1 MESMSKREKILRG
14 NIRKVLISL
23 ALPVVLANAIQT
35 IYQVVDTYWVSRLAD
50 GDVSV
55 AAINFVWPMIFV
67 TMAFGIGINIA
78 GTSMI
83 SQFIGLNKEREATRV
98 AGQLVSFSF
107 VFSIFL
113 GLAGLLIGR
122 PLMSLLGAEGLIHT
136 LGWEYLRAIF
146 LGMPTMFV
154 FFAFQSIKQGQGDTL
169 TPMILSGVSVV
180 LNVFLDPLF
189 MFTFGMGIAGAAW
202 ATVLARALSAVA
214 GMYLLFFKQDGLSPR
229 LRDLRFNGRILR
241 DIVKIGLPAGL
252 GQSVEGIG
260 FMILSAFVLSFGE
273 FTVTAFGIG
282 NTINSLILM
291 PAMGIGA
298 ALATVVGQNLGADQP
313 DRAARAVWES
323 IRLSVSMLAIGGV
336 IICIIAP
343 RIIGIFS
350 QEPVV
355 LEQGTYF
362 LRLIS
367 LAIPLMGVFES
378 FVGCFQGS
386 GHTVMAMMM
395 TSGRLWVLRIPMV
408 LLFKHFTSLAEKS
421 VWYAMVLSNLL
432 ISIFGLA
439 LFLGGRWKQRV
450 VDDQEDYLR
459 EGSVT

>member
-1 MESMSKREKILRG
+1 MKNMNNRDKILKG

-35 IYQVVDTYWVSRLAD
+35 VYQVVDTYWVSRLAE
-50 GDVSV
+50 GDVAV

-83 SQFIGLNKEREATRV
+83 SQFIGLAKEKEATRV

-107 VFSIFL
+107 FFSIFL
-113 GLAGLLIGR
+113 ALVGLLFGR
-122 PLMSLLGAEGLIHT
+122 QLMTLLGAEGLIHAY
-136 LGWEYLRAIF
+136 GWEYLEAIF

-154 FFAFQSIKQGQGDTL
+154 FFAFQSIRQGEGDTV
-169 TPMILSGVSVV
+169 TPMVLSGISVV
-180 LNVFLDPLF
+180 LNVVLDPLF

-202 ATVLARALSAVA
+202 ATVLARALSALA
-214 GMYLLFFKQDGLSPR
+214 GLYLLFFSKNGLSPQF
-229 LRDLRFNGRILR
+229 RDLRFNGKILR
-241 DIVKIGLPAGL
+241 DIIKIGFPAGL
-252 GQSVEGIG
+252 GQSVEGFG

-273 FTVTAFGIG
+273 YTVTAFGIG

-298 ALATVVGQNLGADQP
+298 ALATVVGQNLGANQP
-313 DRAARAVWES
+313 DRAAKAVWES
-323 IRLSVSMLAIGGV
+323 MRLSVSMLAVGGV
-336 IICIIAP
+336 GMCIIAP
-343 RIIGIFS
+343 HIIGIFS
-350 QEPVV
+350 QEPIV

-367 LAIPLMGVFES
+367 ISIPLMGVFES
-378 FVGCFQGS
+378 FLGCFQGS

-408 LLFKHFTSLAEKS
+408 LIFKHFTPLAEKS

-432 ISIFGLA
+432 IGIFGLA

-450 VDDQEDYLR
+450 VSEKEDYLG
-459 EGSVT
+459 EVGSV